1 MVNNRTTRQ
10 RTSIPRQFEQDFI
23 GVSMVALIAG
33 MLATAPVAAAD
44 GAASGLDPAATAQG
58 PQHPAAHRMDPIS
71 VTATRNPI
79 RAFEYPGMVTIIG
92 PEAIQERVPS
102 KPADILR
109 TVPGVEFFGG
119 PRRTGEVPSIR
130 GFSGPDVVINLDGAR
145 QNFVSGHDGRFF
157 IDPSLLR
164 EVEVL
169 RGSASSLYGSG
180 GLGGVLEFRT
190 IDAADIL
197 DPGTRFGLQASI
209 GRQDANRELV
219 GTLTG
224 ATRPTDALDAVASI
238 TRRSSGTI
246 RLGDGTNLDAA
257 DDDIVSGLVKG
268 SYRVAPSHSVD
279 AAFVFFRN
287 DAEEPNN
294 AQGDGGAD
302 IVDKRIRNYTAR
314 IGYRYANPANP
325 FLDLDAVAYFNRA
338 KVDELRLDDRGVGPA
353 GELLTR
359 EVDTIGFRADN
370 RSRLDLGESAG
381 VVFTYGIEAYRD
393 DQTGQ
398 SAAGP
403 RGGVPDADTT
413 FFGGF
418 AQGEITLSQLF
429 GVIPGDIL
437 VIPGARWDH
446 FSSSSDVADRSSDS
460 RWSPRIG
467 VSYLPTP
474 WSLLFANYGQGFR
487 APSVN
492 ELFAS
497 GVHFRIP
504 IGPGIVNRF
513 VPNPD
518 LRPQRTTTWEA
529 GAGIDFEDVLGP
541 GDRFQVKG
549 SRYVTRGTD
558 FIDLQVNQPTPFVDC
573 NPFFPPGS
581 CDGTTTAANVGRAK
595 LRGTEVEAV
604 YDHPRA
610 RLAVNYAWIDGKDR
624 DTGERLG
631 VLF

>member
-1 MVNNRTTRQ
+1 ML
-10 RTSIPRQFEQDFI
+10 
-23 GVSMVALIAG
+23 ALTVG
-33 MLATAPVAAAD
+33 MLATAPVMAAD
-44 GAASGLDPAATAQG
+44 GAASGLDPAATAPG

-190 IDAADIL
+190 INAADVL
-197 DPGTRFGLQASI
+197 DPGSRFGLQASI
-209 GRQDANRELV
+209 GRHDANRELV

-224 ATRPTDALDAVASI
+224 ATRITDALDAVASV

-246 RLGDGTNLDAA
+246 RLGDGSKLDAA

-268 SYRVAPSHSVD
+268 SYRVAPSHNVD
-279 AAFVFFRN
+279 ASFVFFRN

-294 AQGDGGAD
+294 AQGEGGND
-302 IVDKRIRNYTAR
+302 IVDKRIRNSTAR
-314 IGYRYANPANP
+314 IGYRYANPTNP

-338 KVDELRLDDRGVGPA
+338 KVDELRLDDLGVGPA

-370 RSRLDLGESAG
+370 RSRLDLGE
-381 VVFTYGIEAYRD
+381 
-393 DQTGQ
+393 
-398 SAAGP
+398 
-403 RGGVPDADTT
+403 
-413 FFGGF
+413 
-418 AQGEITLSQLF
+418 
-429 GVIPGDIL
+429 
-437 VIPGARWDH
+437 
-446 FSSSSDVADRSSDS
+446 
-460 RWSPRIG
+460 
-467 VSYLPTP
+467 
-474 WSLLFANYGQGFR
+474 
-487 APSVN
+487 
-492 ELFAS
+492 
-497 GVHFRIP
+497 
-504 IGPGIVNRF
+504 
-513 VPNPD
+513 
-518 LRPQRTTTWEA
+518 
-529 GAGIDFEDVLGP
+529 
-541 GDRFQVKG
+541 
-549 SRYVTRGTD
+549 
-558 FIDLQVNQPTPFVDC
+558 
-573 NPFFPPGS
+573 
-581 CDGTTTAANVGRAK
+581 
-595 LRGTEVEAV
+595 
-604 YDHPRA
+604 
-610 RLAVNYAWIDGKDR
+610 
-624 DTGERLG
+624 
-631 VLF
+631 